1 MREESRIERKCSEC
15 RKSGEWEIGSMR
27 SWEWEKS
34 QGVREEAGSE
44 RICREWENMHAGS
57 ERRSGVGNERG
68 NLNGKCNESPDSQ
81 ALLSTLDCLY
91 WFPHWREGGEVLCD
105 IALTVVITSM
115 GADLSMS
122 LNWICILFCC
132 QFILLWFVL
141 DMNHNIFVT
150 WEGKVEGKNCL
161 VIIV

>member
-44 RICREWENMHAGS
+44 RICRDWENMHAGS

-68 NLNGKCNESPDSQ
+68 NLNGKCMNLLILKLCSPLLTVFIDFHTGGREGKFCVILHW
-81 ALLSTLDCLY
+81 LLSLLLWELIWACL
-91 WFPHWREGGEVLCD
+91 WIGFAFCF
-105 IALTVVITSM
+105 VVNSFYC
-115 GADLSMS
+115 DLS
-122 LNWICILFCC
+122 LTWIT
-132 QFILLWFVL
+132 
-141 DMNHNIFVT
+141 IF
-150 WEGKVEGKNCL
+150 L
-161 VIIV
+161 